1 MMENNETKAVAEVK
15 AEPVK
20 VVYTPLQKS
29 IGVGILAGLTSG
41 VLYYIYESL
50 CPETK
55 DRIKEQVINA
65 VKAQIPKLVIVS
77 PSSQT
82 KDKD

>member
-1 MMENNETKAVAEVK
+1 MLENNEEKKPAEVK

-20 VVYTPLQKS
+20 VVYSPLQKS
-29 IGVGILAGLTSG
+29 IGVGLLAGLASG

-55 DRIKEQVINA
+55 DRVKEQVLNA
-65 VKAQIPKLVIVS
+65 IKAQIPKLVVV
-77 PSSQT
+77 PANSQT